1 MTEKPACLTEREN
14 QKMKTTSLKIAA
26 LGLVLGLGVVITPSV
41 RAELTDTTKGPRLA
55 LTQGE
60 PLRTV
65 NDFKSLRKGDK
76 IAAYCPMMKET
87 YVTTIRNVDSKGHA
101 TIQETKK
108 GYAVG
113 GCDIILQKNAGGK
126 EVSTLMRCPNG
137 KVLPVVC
144 SKM

>member
-1 MTEKPACLTEREN
+1 
-14 QKMKTTSLKIAA
+14 MKTTSLKIAA
-26 LGLVLGLGVVITPSV
+26 LGLVLGLGVVMTPSV
-41 RAELTDTTKGPRLA
+41 RAELADTTKGSRLTVA
-55 LTQGE
+55 Q

-65 NDFKSLRKGDK
+65 DDFKSLRQGDK

-101 TIQETKK
+101 TIKETKS

-113 GCDIILQKNAGGK
+113 GCNIILQKNANSK
-126 EVSTLMRCPNG
+126 EVSTVMKCPNG
-137 KVLPVVC
+137 KVLPVEC